1 MNDTD
6 ILDDQEEDLRPEDTE
21 HNHLMSLLAKMNKNM
36 ATMSDSLRELH
47 DKRRHVVSADLGD
60 HTAEPANKAAKTA
73 ENDPA
78 DLVSSA
84 DKNLLDSEESG
95 NTEGELSTQESLLDS
110 LAKSLDSQERTSDP
124 VNKKLAKVANVC
136 WLKKLGDDQYKET
149 TGKYFRPA
157 NCKKVVVPK
166 VNEEIWGKLSRN
178 AKSRDVK
185 FSRLQSNVTKAG
197 CVVLNTAESLLNLSA
212 KADKSLAGELQNLL
226 VQATDAIQLLG
237 HASFEIAQLRREDIK
252 PQLNREY
259 GDLCSANVP
268 VTEWLFSDDLQ
279 TKLTHIR
286 TANRVGS
293 TASQAHGFHRRGNR
307 AGSKAPANS
316 TSSFLSR
323 ATPPSGRPNQPSWN
337 NRGKSY
343 RVSEYESL
351 LPSIVE
357 VYRLEANNFQAGQL
371 P

>member
-1 MNDTD
+1 M
-6 ILDDQEEDLRPEDTE
+6 LD
-21 HNHLMSLLAKMNKNM
+21 N
-36 ATMSDSLRELH
+36 
-47 DKRRHVVSADLGD
+47 
-60 HTAEPANKAAKTA
+60 
-73 ENDPA
+73 
-78 DLVSSA
+78 
-84 DKNLLDSEESG
+84 
-95 NTEGELSTQESLLDS
+95 
-110 LAKSLDSQERTSDP
+110 LAKSLDSQEQTSDP
-124 VNKKLAKVANVC
+124 VNKKLAEVANAC

-149 TGKYFRPA
+149 TGKYFRPE

-197 CVVLNTAESLLNLSA
+197 CVVLKTAKSLLNQSA
-212 KADKSLAGELQNLL
+212 KADKSLAGELPNLL
-226 VQATDAIQLLG
+226 VQATDVIQLLG
-237 HASFEIAQLRREDIK
+237 HASFEIVQLRREDIK
-252 PQLNREY
+252 PQLNKEY

-268 VTEWLFSDDLQ
+268 VTEWLFGDDLQ

-286 TANRVGS
+286 TANDTANRVGS

-323 ATPPSGRPNQPSWN
+323 ATPPFGRQNQPLWN

-343 RVSEYESL
+343 RGKQQ
-351 LPSIVE
+351 
-357 VYRLEANNFQAGQL
+357 RDQTQRK
-371 P
+371 

>member
-1 MNDTD
+1 MTKTNSTSSLVNVATKSREIARAKQAGSSESFSRRSVVNDLLTRKSKENMSDTD
-6 ILDDQEEDLRPEDTE
+6 ILDDQEEDLRPEDTK
-21 HNHLMSLLAKMNKNM
+21 HTHLMSLLAKMNKNM

-84 DKNLLDSEESG
+84 PA
-95 NTEGELSTQESLLDS
+95 S

-124 VNKKLAKVANVC
+124 VNKTLAEVANVY

-149 TGKYFRPA
+149 TGKYFRPE
-157 NCKKVVVPK
+157 NCKKVLVPK

-197 CVVLNTAESLLNLSA
+197 CVVLNTAESLLNLSV
-212 KADKSLAGELQNLL
+212 KAHKSLAGELHNLL
-226 VQATDAIQLLG
+226 VQATDAIQVLG

-252 PQLNREY
+252 SQINREY

-268 VTEWLFSDDLQ
+268 VTEWLFGDDLQ

-323 ATPPSGRPNQPSWN
+323 ATPPSGRPNQPS
-337 NRGKSY
+337 
-343 RVSEYESL
+343 
-351 LPSIVE
+351 
-357 VYRLEANNFQAGQL
+357 
-371 P
+371 